1 MIQSSFLFIFLI
13 VALLS
18 LLALSVGLYILF
30 TKEKELNRQMMNH
43 IHHVQLVTKSFYGP
57 WCYWD
62 VGDLYITTSQS
73 FKKLFRFDVLAHVKL
88 SDFMSLMGES
98 AHSPF
103 QRAMQHIKE
112 YGGSFSLELGIFENS
127 KQIEVHGLAIES
139 PYAVDDKRKKTIIL
153 NLIEFTQKN
162 VAQEK
167 IEMIN
172 SKLRHEITILRRMVD
187 ASPVAL
193 WYRHS
198 SGRIH
203 FCNKAFA
210 NILDTSVHKA
220 IAENRELIDR
230 FGETRTYDLSRK
242 ALTLNERLS
251 IRSHIV
257 VDGQRKYLEISETPI
272 IEMGE
277 TIGCA
282 VDITAVENLEKE
294 LDLITRAQ
302 KEILNHLSSPVAVY
316 APDTRMIFFNHSYV
330 KMFKQEESW
339 LLTQPTLGEIMDHLR
354 EIRKIPEY
362 SDFRAHK
369 EGRMKLFNNLL
380 EPIHEIMH
388 QPDGTICRLVI
399 APTPSGGLVYIFD
412 NITDSLS
419 LERRFNTLIAVQKET
434 IDHLYEGIIV
444 FGTDYKLR
452 FSNPSMRKIWD
463 VNPDVYAEDTHL
475 NEVIKSISH
484 HFKSMQ
490 ASKAW
495 QAKVLDMV
503 ARRHSQQ
510 HRLKLKRDKL
520 VECTYVPLPD
530 GSHLLSFIDISDTW
544 RFEQS
549 LKQRNQ
555 TLENEDRL
563 KSNFLSHVSYELQA
577 PLNSIIGFSEIL
589 VNQYFG
595 DLNDKQMDYSKG
607 IYECAEK
614 LSNLINDVLDLAS
627 IQAGT
632 FSLEYQEILV
642 DQLLNSVLVFIQ
654 NRAHDHGLEICIE
667 NFVEGKIIYVD
678 SRRIRHALF
687 NILSNAIK
695 FTPSGGK
702 ITIQAR
708 ESDEINMLDISI
720 MDTGQG
726 IVESELKKFS
736 SVFQNILEVESEE
749 VSSQSEIV
757 ESSEVSLEIKSEKL
771 PHEEEVDENSYDS
784 PRVGLDLVKRIID
797 LHGGYISVKTEENKG
812 TTIVCSIPITPEAA

>member
-1 MIQSSFLFIFLI
+1 MIHNSFFFIFFIVLI
-13 VALLS
+13 IGLFAAS
-18 LLALSVGLYILF
+18 IILYILF
-30 TKEKELNRQMMNH
+30 TKEKEENRQIINN
-43 IHHVQLVTKSFYGP
+43 IHHIQLITKSFHTP

-62 VGDLYITTSQS
+62 IGDLYIHTSQS
-73 FKKLFRFDVLAHVKL
+73 FKKIFRFDILSHVKL
-88 SDFMSLMGES
+88 SDFMSLMGDS

-103 QRAMQHIKE
+103 QRSMQHIKE
-112 YGGSFSLELGIFENS
+112 YGGSFSLELGIFENN
-127 KQIEVHGLAIES
+127 KQIEVHGLVIES
-139 PYAVDDKRKKTIIL
+139 PYLIDGKRKKTIIL
-153 NLIEFTQKN
+153 NIVDFTQKN
-162 VAQEK
+162 IAQEK
-167 IEMIN
+167 IEMVN
-172 SKLRHEITILRRMVD
+172 SKLRHEINIFRKMLD
-187 ASPVAL
+187 ASPTAL

-210 NILDTSVHKA
+210 DILGTSIHKA
-220 IAENRELIDR
+220 IAENRELVDR

-242 ALTLNERLS
+242 ALTANKKLTV
-251 IRSHIV
+251 RSHIV
-257 VDGQRKYLEISETPI
+257 VNGQRRYLEISENPL
-272 IEMGE
+272 IEMGD
-277 TIGCA
+277 TIGYA
-282 VDITAVENLEKE
+282 TDITDLENIGKD
-294 LDLITRAQ
+294 LDLITRSQ
-302 KEILNHLSSPVAVY
+302 KEILNHLSSPVAIY
-316 APDTRMIFFNHSYV
+316 GPDTRMIFFNTSYV
-330 KMFKQEESW
+330 KMFKQDESW
-339 LLTQPTLGEIMDHLR
+339 LLTQPLLSEIMDHLR

-362 SDFRAHK
+362 SDFKAHK
-369 EGRMKLFNNLL
+369 EGRMRLFSNLL

-419 LERRFNTLIAVQKET
+419 LERRFNTLIAVQRET

-463 VNPDVYAEDTHL
+463 LNHDVYAEDTHL

-484 HFKSMQ
+484 HFKSVQ
-490 ASKAW
+490 SSKAW
-495 QAKVLDMV
+495 QIKILDMI
-503 ARRHSQQ
+503 ARRHSQH
-510 HRLKLKRDKL
+510 HRLQLKKDKL
-520 VECTYVPLPD
+520 IECNYVPLPD
-530 GSHLLSFIDISDTW
+530 GSHLLSFVDISDTW
-544 RFEQS
+544 KFEQS

-577 PLNSIIGFSEIL
+577 PLNNIIGFSEIL

-595 DLNDKQMDYSKG
+595 DLNEKQMDYSKN

-632 FSLEYQEILV
+632 FTLEYQEILV

-654 NRAHDHGLEICIE
+654 NRAHDHGLEINIE

-702 ITIQAR
+702 VTIQAR
-708 ESDEINMLDISI
+708 ISEDCNMLDISI
-720 MDTGQG
+720 KDTGQG
-726 IVESELKKFS
+726 IIESELKNFS
-736 SVFQNILEVESEE
+736 SVFQNLLDNDFENAAKN
-749 VSSQSEIV
+749 VSNTDGST
-757 ESSEVSLEIKSEKL
+757 EIKSDKL
-771 PHEEEVDENSYDS
+771 PHEEDESDENNYDS
-784 PRVGLDLVKRIID
+784 PRLGLDLVRRIID
-797 LHGGYISVKTEENKG
+797 LHGGHISIQTKENEG
-812 TTIVCSIPITPEAA
+812 TTIVCSVPVAPEAA

>member
-1 MIQSSFLFIFLI
+1 MLCLCVTSI
-13 VALLS
+13 
-18 LLALSVGLYILF
+18 GLYILF
-30 TKEKELNRQMMNH
+30 SKEKERNRQIINH
-43 IHHVQLVTKSFYGP
+43 MHHAQLITRSFHTP

-73 FKKLFRFDVLAHVKL
+73 FKKIFRFDLLAHVKL

-98 AHSPF
+98 SHSPF

-127 KQIEVHGLAIES
+127 KQIEVHGLVIES
-139 PYAVDDKRKKTIIL
+139 PYIIDGKRKKTIIL
-153 NLIEFTQKN
+153 NLMEFTQKN

-172 SKLRHEITILRRMVD
+172 SKLRHEINILRRMLD

-242 ALTLNERLS
+242 ALTLNEKLS
-251 IRSHIV
+251 VRSHIV

-282 VDITAVENLEKE
+282 TDITAVENLEKE

-302 KEILNHLSSPVAVY
+302 REILNHLSSPVAIY

-339 LLTQPTLGEIMDHLR
+339 LLTQPLLGEIMDHLR

-369 EGRMKLFNNLL
+369 ESRMKLFNNLL

-388 QPDGTICRLVI
+388 QPDGTVCRLVI

-452 FSNPSMRKIWD
+452 FSNPAMRKIWD
-463 VNPDVYAEDTHL
+463 INPEVYIEDTHL
-475 NEVIKSISH
+475 NDVIRAISH
-484 HFKSMQ
+484 HFKSTQ

-495 QAKVLDMV
+495 QTKILDMI
-503 ARRHSQQ
+503 ARRHSQH
-510 HRLKLKRDKL
+510 HRLKLKKDKL
-520 VECTYVPLPD
+520 IECTYVPLPD

-555 TLENEDRL
+555 ALKNEDRL

-595 DLNDKQMDYSKG
+595 DLNDKQMDYGKG

-632 FSLEYQEILV
+632 FSLDYQEIV
-642 DQLLNSVLVFIQ
+642 IDQLLNSVLVFIQ
-654 NRAHDHGLEICIE
+654 NRAYDHGLEINVE

-702 ITIQAR
+702 ITIQAKPS
-708 ESDEINMLDISI
+708 EEINMVDISI
-720 MDTGQG
+720 IDTGKG
-726 IVESELKKFS
+726 IVESEINNFS
-736 SVFQNILEVESEE
+736 SIFQNVLSGDSGESKPMYPSIVNTD
-749 VSSQSEIV
+749 VSS
-757 ESSEVSLEIKSEKL
+757 EIKNNKL
-771 PHEEEVDENSYDS
+771 PHEEEVDDNGLDS
-784 PRVGLDLVKRIID
+784 PRIGLDLVKRIIE
-797 LHGGYISVKTEENKG
+797 LHGGYVSLQTKENVG
-812 TTIVCSIPITPEAA
+812 TTVVCSIPVAPEST